1 MSIVVSPG
9 RTKATCSGLESI
21 HWEGSDEPLL
31 VTGRVL
37 KMGRACMTIGQRAR
51 LEPLPTGPLSST
63 PTIRID
69 RVTGTSFKRA
79 RISPFLLEA
88 FQ

>member
-9 RTKATCSGLESI
+9 RAKATCSGPQRI
-21 HWEGSDEPLL
+21 HWEGSDDPLL

-37 KMGRACMTIGQRAR
+37 KMGRACMTIGQRVR
-51 LEPLPTGPLSST
+51 PEPLPTGPLSRK
-63 PTIRID
+63 PTIRIG
-69 RVTGTSFKRA
+69 RVTGTSFKPA
-79 RISPFLLEA
+79 RISPTLLEA